1 LDRKGK
7 NGRNKGKSLN
17 KPLFVALDVDTDADA
32 LRIAELT
39 APYVGG
45 FKVGPRL
52 IVRYG
57 EKLLSQLQK
66 KAPLFIDNKY
76 FDIPSTMEGAI
87 RASFDMGASYTTIH
101 AQAGSEAMSQLAKV
115 EKELNETRPF
125 KILAVTILTSFQSET
140 LPSILKSMPIPD
152 MVEEL
157 ARLTVESGLSGL
169 VCSPEEV
176 ANLRQKF
183 PNTFLLVPGIRM
195 AGHDLSDQKRVS
207 DPATALASGAS
218 ALVVGRPI
226 CRADN
231 PAQAAKLYSD
241 VIQNSR

>member
-1 LDRKGK
+1 MK
-7 NGRNKGKSLN
+7 
-17 KPLFVALDVDTDADA
+17 KPLFVALDVDTDTEAM
-32 LRIAELT
+32 RIAELT

-45 FKVGPRL
+45 YKVGPRL

-57 EKLLSQLQK
+57 EKLLSQLVK

-87 RASFDMGASYTTIH
+87 RASFEMGASFATIH
-101 AQAGSEAMSQLAKV
+101 AQAGKEAMVRLAAV
-115 EKELNETRPF
+115 EKELNQQRPF

-140 LPSILKSMPIPD
+140 LPAILKAMPIPN
-152 MVEEL
+152 MVEDL
-157 ARLTVESGLSGL
+157 ARLTIESGLNGL

-176 ANLRQKF
+176 KNLRQKF
-183 PNTFLLVPGIRM
+183 PDAFLLVPGIRM
-195 AGHDLSDQKRVS
+195 EGHDLSDQKRVS
-207 DPATALASGAS
+207 DPAKALSSGAS

-226 CRADN
+226 YQADN

-241 VIQNSR
+241 VIQNRH